1 MTGKGRCEGIFQ
13 LESAGMKSFMKQL
26 KPRTIEDIIAGIAL
40 YRPGPMDFIPKY
52 IRGKEHPETVTYD
65 CEKVRPILE
74 STYGCIVYQ
83 EQVMQIV
90 RDLAGYSMGRSDLV
104 RRAMSKKKASVME
117 KERKNFVYGNE
128 EEHVP
133 GCLKNGVPE
142 QVANRIFDEM
152 TDFAN
157 YAFNK
162 SHAAAYAVVAIQT
175 AYLKYYH
182 PVEFMA
188 ALMTSVIDH
197 PEKCTEYIQHCREMN
212 IPILPPSVNNGDGP
226 FTTEE
231 GAIRY
236 GMYAIKSIGRGVIDM
251 IVEERR
257 KNGPYGTIKNFIE
270 RTYGKEMNKRA
281 VENLIR
287 AGAMDELPGTR
298 KQLLQV
304 YSRILDAVAAEKK
317 ESITGQMSLFDL
329 MAPEMKKAYEIT
341 LPPVGEF
348 SKEEL
353 LAFEKEVLGVYLSG
367 HPLEEY
373 QDIIKNR
380 CTAFSTDFMLDE
392 ETGETKAENGSRVTV
407 GGIITEKTL
416 KYTKTNQTMAFVTVE
431 DLMGTV
437 EALVFPKTF
446 EKYRDLLE
454 ADRKVLIEGR
464 VSSEDERAAKLIA
477 DKVMDF
483 NDVPREMW
491 LAFPAMED
499 FKKAEREIREVLET
513 ADPGSDRVF
522 IFIRKGK
529 NYREETL
536 RRTIMLGENVPHF
549 FRDLL
554 GAENVKIRISKR

>member
-1 MTGKGRCEGIFQ
+1 M
-13 LESAGMKSFMKQL
+13 
-26 KPRTIEDIIAGIAL
+26 
-40 YRPGPMDFIPKY
+40 
-52 IRGKEHPETVTYD
+52 
-65 CEKVRPILE
+65 
-74 STYGCIVYQ
+74 
-83 EQVMQIV
+83 
-90 RDLAGYSMGRSDLV
+90 
-104 RRAMSKKKASVME
+104 
-117 KERKNFVYGNE
+117 
-128 EEHVP
+128 
-133 GCLKNGVPE
+133 
-142 QVANRIFDEM
+142 
-152 TDFAN
+152 
-157 YAFNK
+157 
-162 SHAAAYAVVAIQT
+162 
-175 AYLKYYH
+175 
-182 PVEFMA
+182 
-188 ALMTSVIDH
+188 
-197 PEKCTEYIQHCREMN
+197 
-212 IPILPPSVNNGDGP
+212 
-226 FTTEE
+226 
-231 GAIRY
+231 
-236 GMYAIKSIGRGVIDM
+236 
-251 IVEERR
+251 
-257 KNGPYGTIKNFIE
+257 
-270 RTYGKEMNKRA
+270 
-281 VENLIR
+281 
-287 AGAMDELPGTR
+287 
-298 KQLLQV
+298 
-304 YSRILDAVAAEKK
+304 AAEKK